1 MVTYP
6 SNSSRRKTQRGF
18 TLLEVLIAL
27 SIIAITLGALIKTS
41 SDQTAN
47 VDYLKQK
54 TIAHWVAMNEL
65 NKLLLEKQ
73 WPSVGKSKD
82 SIEMARHEWFWQR
95 EVLKTASPDTR
106 QVIFTVFSDADHNR
120 SVGRLIGY
128 VTNPE
133 FLPK

>member
-1 MVTYP
+1 MARCP
-6 SNSSRRKTQRGF
+6 SNSSRRKSQQGF
-18 TLLEVLIAL
+18 TLLEVLVAL

-41 SDQTAN
+41 SDQTAS

-82 SIEMARHEWFWQR
+82 STEMARHEWFWQR

-106 QVIFTVFSDADHNR
+106 QVVFTLFSDADHNR
-120 SVGRLIGY
+120 SLGRLIGY

-133 FLPK
+133 FLQ